1 MVPPSLLILPSSV
14 CKSSQCLISSLT
26 QGSKQCHL
34 LTLTCSVVLWG
45 ERDTTDKYWWH
56 VWGVLTVDGPHW
68 VCHSPKQHEL
78 PRSTLLRLQPAL
90 QGHCPKWTLCLMHL
104 PAVSCSGS
112 QVLCKGTDPDGLCI
126 LCSFQVQAAQATGCL
141 LSIPSQV
148 VCASY
153 TLAGPGCSVPRCT
166 TRAQSQV
173 CCVSPLGR

>member
-1 MVPPSLLILPSSV
+1 MQSFNLIAPVTSRVVSPSFVFLASSV

-26 QGSKQCHL
+26 QGSKHGHL

-104 PAVSCSGS
+104 PALSCSGS

-126 LCSFQVQAAQATGCL
+126 LCSFQVKQL
-141 LSIPSQV
+141 
-148 VCASY
+148 
-153 TLAGPGCSVPRCT
+153 R
-166 TRAQSQV
+166 R
-173 CCVSPLGR
+173 LGAC